1 MKTTEPDVIDEV
13 AVKRLDGWHAESKK
27 FPRLEGDER
36 AALKTSLKRT
46 KGNAE
51 EPILYRM
58 VNGKSQGLDGLNRE
72 ELCQELGITP
82 TFKRVDVSDDEVRDF
97 IWRRNLYRRHLT
109 AEQRRPFVEEMR
121 AEGASI
127 RTIAE
132 TLGVGRTTVSRDLS
146 GVPNGTPD
154 LQNTGNIDKIE
165 GKDGKIYPSKSKLVT
180 ELQGV
185 TFSPKILPQIEAL
198 LPGKQKDLARLISQH
213 GVSKAYQMVCGEREP
228 GEEPEP
234 DDRLVDGLG
243 HPVPDDLIGVFSRA
257 TEFRIAL
264 HKISSVQQWLS
275 KVKDTPAGE
284 GFRTNPVIVDL
295 QNARGAIKFYA
306 PFAVCPSRPSGGPC
320 RPSGCLDERL
330 RWAGNFPQAGLADVL
345 AM

>member
-109 AEQRRPFVEEMR
+109 AEQRRPFVEEM
-121 AEGASI
+121 
-127 RTIAE
+127 
-132 TLGVGRTTVSRDLS
+132 
-146 GVPNGTPD
+146 
-154 LQNTGNIDKIE
+154 
-165 GKDGKIYPSKSKLVT
+165 
-180 ELQGV
+180 
-185 TFSPKILPQIEAL
+185 
-198 LPGKQKDLARLISQH
+198 
-213 GVSKAYQMVCGEREP
+213 
-228 GEEPEP
+228 
-234 DDRLVDGLG
+234 
-243 HPVPDDLIGVFSRA
+243 
-257 TEFRIAL
+257 
-264 HKISSVQQWLS
+264 
-275 KVKDTPAGE
+275 
-284 GFRTNPVIVDL
+284 
-295 QNARGAIKFYA
+295 
-306 PFAVCPSRPSGGPC
+306 
-320 RPSGCLDERL
+320 
-330 RWAGNFPQAGLADVL
+330 
-345 AM
+345 